1 MDAMNAHP
9 DRVIVGPPTG
19 DGRVAFV
26 RRASVPATPVSTAAA
41 DVLISVYGQR
51 RGEPRVERLVEAAV
65 RGCDLWTGEVDAR
78 LEALARWAGWVVTRV
93 ERRELATWELVASST

>member
-1 MDAMNAHP
+1 MDAMDAHP

-26 RRASVPATPVSTAAA
+26 RRAGAPTPVPTTTA

-65 RGCDLWTGEVDAR
+65 RGCDLWSGDVDAR